1 MAFETPDLRTLISRA
16 QADIEAELPGSN
28 ARLRRSNLNVLARV
42 KAGMVHGMYGFIREF
57 LSQCLP
63 WSKGFLLRMWA
74 EVWGV
79 YQRPAVA
86 AQGSITFTGTDDSV
100 IATDTRLQSADGLQE
115 YATLSEVTV
124 VAGVASVAVIAVV
137 PGAAGNQDAG
147 TALTL
152 VNPVI
157 GVNATATVGIDGLTA
172 GTDDESMDGLY
183 NRYLQRV
190 QNPAHG
196 GNAAD
201 YIGWAME
208 VPGVTRAWVY
218 GGLDGVDTVQ
228 VYFLRDNDTPS
239 IIPDAAEVAAV
250 QAHINAPDR
259 KPVAATVGVYAP
271 TPKMINFTISA
282 VPNTLQVKAAIEQEL
297 RDLIRREAALGSTV
311 LLSHIDEAI
320 SLAEGETD
328 HTMTVPSANVT
339 TAFNEIAIFGVITW
353 GP

>member
-1 MAFETPDLRTLISRA
+1 MAFETPDLRTLINRA

-42 KAGMVHGMYGFIREF
+42 KAGMAHGMYGFIREF

-79 YQRPAVA
+79 YQLPAVA
-86 AQGSITFTGTDDSV
+86 AQGMLTFTGTDGSV
-100 IATDTRLQSADGLQE
+100 IAADTRLQSADGLLE
-115 YATLSEVTV
+115 YATLSDVTV
-124 VAGVASVAVIAVV
+124 AAGVASVVVIAVV
-137 PGAAGNQDAG
+137 PGAAGNQIAG
-147 TALTL
+147 TVLTL

-157 GVNATATVGIDGLTA
+157 GVNASATVGADGLIA
-172 GTDDESMDGLY
+172 GTDDELMDSLY
-183 NRYLQRV
+183 TRYLQRV

-239 IIPDAAEVAAV
+239 IIPDAPEVAAV
-250 QAHINAPDR
+250 QDHINAPDR
-259 KPVAATVGVYAP
+259 KPVAAVVGVYAP
-271 TPKMINFTISA
+271 IPQIINFTIAA
-282 VPNTLQVKAAIEQEL
+282 VPNTAPVKAAIEQEL
-297 RDLIRREAALGSTV
+297 RDLVRREAALGSTV
-311 LLSHIDEAI
+311 LLSHMNEAI
-320 SLAEGETD
+320 SLADGETD
-328 HTMTVPSANVT
+328 HTMTVPATNVT
-339 TAFNEIAIFGVITW
+339 TLFNEIAIFGTITW
-353 GP
+353 A

>member
-42 KAGMVHGMYGFIREF
+42 NSGMAHGMYGFIREF

-79 YQRPAVA
+79 YQLPAVA
-86 AQGSITFTGTDDSV
+86 AQGLLIFTGTNGSV
-100 IATDTRLQSADGLQE
+100 IAADTRLQSADGLLE
-115 YATLSEVTV
+115 YATLSDVTV
-124 VAGVASVAVIAVV
+124 AAGVASVAAIAVV
-137 PGAAGNQDAG
+137 PGAAGNQIAD
-147 TALTL
+147 TVLTL

-157 GVNATATVGIDGLTA
+157 GVTASATVGADGLTA

-201 YIGWAME
+201 YIGWALD
-208 VPGVTRAWVY
+208 VAGVTRAWVY
-218 GGLDGVDTVQ
+218 GGLDGADTVQ
-228 VYFLRDNDTPS
+228 VFFVRDNDDG
-239 IIPDAAEVAAV
+239 IIPDAAEVATV
-250 QAHINAPDR
+250 QDYINDATR
-259 KPVAATVGVYAP
+259 KPVAASVGVYAP
-271 TPKMINFTISA
+271 TAKVIDFTIAA
-282 VPNTLQVKAAIEQEL
+282 VPNTALVRAAIEQEL
-297 RDLIRREAALGSTV
+297 RDLIRREAALGTTV
-311 LLSHIDEAI
+311 LLTHMSESI
-320 SLAEGETD
+320 SLAEGELD
-328 HTMTVPSANVT
+328 HTMTLPAANVT
-339 TAFNEIAIFGVITW
+339 CLSNEIATFGAVTW
-353 GP
+353 V